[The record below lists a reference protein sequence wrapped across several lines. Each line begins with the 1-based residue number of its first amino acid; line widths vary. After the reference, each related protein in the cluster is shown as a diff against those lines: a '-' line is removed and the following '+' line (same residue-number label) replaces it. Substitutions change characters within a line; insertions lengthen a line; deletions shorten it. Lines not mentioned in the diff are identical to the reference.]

1 MTRCFSAMQVNIT
14 RCLHELAKE
23 TDRIAE
29 IGSSDREIDETPDE
43 LPILSRLTRFGAEV
57 RIKFEI
63 AIERGCHGF
72 ALNHTELV

>member
-29 IGSSDREIDETPDE
+29 IGSSDREVDDVGDEQ
-43 LPILSRLTRFGAEV
+43 GACLIIMETLD
-57 RIKFEI
+57 
-63 AIERGCHGF
+63 CS
-72 ALNHTELV
+72 